1 MKRTHTKLNTAE
13 GQTKRF
19 GVGMLSPTVVILL
32 IMTAYPLIFTF
43 FYSFTNYNLLRNLRS
58 PAKITFFQ
66 NYVKLLKDPYFQQSI
81 WNTVKFTIF
90 AVIFEMLIGFAMALF
105 VNSLHKGQKTM
116 RTLLLLPYLL
126 PTVTVALSWRMMLSP
141 QLRHRQS
148 GPAGAPPA
156 GLQLVFRY
164 SHGVRHA
171 RPHRRMAERTV
182 RVPAAVRSAPER
194 SPGSV

>member
-32 IMTAYPLIFTF
+32 IMTAYPLIF
-43 FYSFTNYNLLRNLRS
+43 
-58 PAKITFFQ
+58 Q
-66 NYVKLLKDPYFQQSI
+66 NYVKLLKDPYLQQSI

-141 QLRHRQS
+141 NYGRPSTCRS
-148 GPAGAPPA
+148 STGFPI
-156 GLQLVFRY
+156 F
-164 SHGVRHA
+164 A
-171 RPHRRMAERTV
+171 R
-182 RVPAAVRSAPER
+182 RSACSSSSTYGRAHR
-194 SPGSV
+194 SCSCCCTQRSRAFPRVSMKPRASTARTH